1 MKTNPPPK
9 HLSAESKRIW
19 RSIVADYEIDVA
31 AELILV
37 STLEAR
43 DRREDARGEIAKSGA
58 VFTDRWGQPKVSPW
72 AAVERDATLIMQ
84 RGFRLLG
91 FDQEGRA
98 PHAAR

>member
-1 MKTNPPPK
+1 MKIKPPPK

-19 RSIVADYEIDVA
+19 RSIVEDYTIDVA

-43 DRREDARGEIAKSGA
+43 DRREEARAEIAKAGA

-72 AAVERDATLIMQ
+72 CAIERDQTLIVQ

-91 FDQEGRA
+91 FDQEGRP